1 MNLKKVEVYP
11 LVMTIPNND
20 RNFIVEYEDENGIR
34 LVVSVDN
41 MKSYFRNFYEWF
53 LLKPDDDERTDYEFF
68 LDTWNNYK
76 QMHHDN
82 WKMLFK
88 ALFAE
93 YEPIDNYDIR
103 EEFTHTPDGVVDT
116 ITTTLENSGSDKPT
130 AEHFVSTYNS
140 GEKAFEKTITTG
152 KTTTTQ
158 ESEIKSTYT
167 DESHKHG
174 NAGVMT
180 TAAVITQEANLRKTE
195 LAAEIVLGGFVND
208 YLLYFG
214 GVESADFSIH

>member
-1 MNLKKVEVYP
+1 MKLKKVEVYP
-11 LVMTIPNND
+11 LIMTIPNDD
-20 RNFIVEYEDENGIR
+20 RNFIVEYEDESGIR

-53 LLKPDDDERTDYEFF
+53 LLKPDDDERSDYDFL

-76 QMHHDN
+76 QMHFNN

-88 ALFAE
+88 ALFSD
-93 YEPIDNYDIR
+93 YNPVDNYDIQ
-103 EEFTHTPDGVVDT
+103 EEFTHTPDGVKDT
-116 ITTTLENSGSDKPT
+116 ITTTLENSSTDKPT

-140 GEKAFEKTITTG
+140 GEKPYEKTVTTG

-167 DESHKHG
+167 DERHKHG

-180 TAAVITQEANLRKTE
+180 TSQVITEEVLLRKTE
-195 LAAEIVLGGFVND
+195 LAAEIVLAGFVND
-208 YLLYFG
+208 YLMYFG